1 MSKPVNKT
9 LVGAFV
15 VGACGIL
22 LATFFALG
30 LGEIF
35 HQSTRLVLYFSG
47 SVSGLN
53 VGSPVVFRGVPIG
66 EVESINIH
74 WDRTKQSFSIP
85 VVIRTRAD
93 AIAVDKSIDAPTR
106 QQVLQDLIDKGLRGQ
121 LAMQSFVTGQL
132 MVLLDFFPNTPVKL
146 YANTEY
152 PQLPTV
158 PSQLEKLSDTLEAV
172 PLEDMAD
179 EFLAAVTGFKEF
191 ITAPELLATTRT
203 LQATLEEYRI
213 LGAQLNQEFPAIA
226 TQFNSTMAS
235 FERTSEE
242 TGKAM
247 DAFRDV
253 SDTTGAAMEV
263 FSAASAKTGV
273 AMDMFI
279 GASTST
285 AEAMTG
291 VAANFGTDS
300 RTMVDL
306 QEAMREITNAA
317 RSVRVFLDYL
327 ERHPDALIKGK
338 Q

>member
-9 LVGAFV
+9 LVGAFI

-22 LATFFALG
+22 LAAFFALG
-30 LGEIF
+30 LGQMF
-35 HQSTRLVLYFSG
+35 QQSARLVLYFSG

-74 WDRTKQSFSIP
+74 WDRAQQTFRIP

-93 AIAVDKSIDAPTR
+93 AIAVNKSADAPTR
-106 QQVLQDLIDKGLRGQ
+106 QQILQDLIDRGLRGQ

-132 MVLLDFFPNTPVKL
+132 MVLLDFFPNTAVKL
-146 YANTEY
+146 YADTEY

-158 PSQLEKLSDTLEAV
+158 PSQLEQLSDTLEAV
-172 PLEDMAD
+172 PLEDMAE
-179 EFLAAVTGFKEF
+179 EFLAALKGFKEF
-191 ITAPELLATTRT
+191 ITAPELLDTART
-203 LQATLEEYRI
+203 AQATLEEYRI
-213 LGAQLNQEFPAIA
+213 LGKQLNAELPTVLA
-226 TQFNSTMAS
+226 QFDKTMSS
-235 FERTSEE
+235 FEHTSEE

-247 DAFRDV
+247 TAFRDV
-253 SDTTGAAMEV
+253 SSSTGAAMDI
-263 FSAASAKTGV
+263 FAAASAKTGV
-273 AMDMFI
+273 AMDMFT

-285 AEAMTG
+285 AEAMNG

-300 RTMVDL
+300 RTIVDL

-327 ERHPDALIKGK
+327 ERHPDALLKGK

>member
-9 LVGAFV
+9 LVGAFI

-35 HQSTRLVLYFSG
+35 QQSTRLVLYFTG

-74 WDRTKQSFSIP
+74 WDRTQQTFSIP

-93 AIAVDKSIDAPTR
+93 AIAVEKKAEAP
-106 QQVLQDLIDKGLRGQ
+106 QILKDLIDKGLRGQ

-146 YANTEY
+146 YADTEY

-191 ITAPELLATTRT
+191 ITAPELLETART

-273 AMDMFI
+273 AMDMFVD
-279 GASTST
+279 ASTST